1 LTSGMARSGGDEAA
15 VLDLRTYRLVPGGRV
30 DFDRIF
36 REGAFPMLRRAGIQV
51 VGYGPSLADQHHYF
65 VARAF
70 PSAARRERQLG
81 AFYGSDEWRQ
91 NYENTVMGLIE
102 SYHVVVIPLPAS
114 THAAV
119 TSTPWF
125 PDSI

>member
-1 LTSGMARSGGDEAA
+1 MTSGVARSGSDAA
-15 VLDLRTYRLVPGGRV
+15 VLDLRTYRLVPGGRD

-36 REGAFPMLRRAGIQV
+36 REGAFPMLHRAGIQV
-51 VGYGPSLADQHHYF
+51 VGYGPSLADEHHYF

-119 TSTPWF
+119 ASTPLF

>member
-1 LTSGMARSGGDEAA
+1 
-15 VLDLRTYRLVPGGRV
+15 
-30 DFDRIF
+30 
-36 REGAFPMLRRAGIQV
+36 MLHRAGIQV
-51 VGYGPSLADQHHYF
+51 VGYGPSLADEHHYF

-119 TSTPWF
+119 ASTPLF

>member
-1 LTSGMARSGGDEAA
+1 MTSGVARSGSDAA
-15 VLDLRTYRLVPGGRV
+15 VLDLRTYRLVPSGRD

-51 VGYGPSLADQHHYF
+51 AGYGPSLADQHHYF

-70 PSAARRERQLG
+70 PSAAERERQLG
-81 AFYGSDEWRQ
+81 TFYGSDEWRQ
-91 NYENTVMGLIE
+91 NYEHTAMGLIE
-102 SYHVVVIPLPAS
+102 SYHVVVIPLPES

-119 TSTPWF
+119 TSTPLF